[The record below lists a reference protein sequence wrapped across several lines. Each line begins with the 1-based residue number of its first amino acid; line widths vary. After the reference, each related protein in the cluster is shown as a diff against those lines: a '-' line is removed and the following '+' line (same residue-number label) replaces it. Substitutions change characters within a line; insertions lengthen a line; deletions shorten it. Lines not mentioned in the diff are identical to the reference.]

1 MRSMRSQTR
10 GIVVY
15 LAIAFGGAWGTWAV
29 AWYFGALDTG
39 PRGQLIVAAGAFAPA
54 LGALIVRALV
64 TREGFADA
72 GLRLHLKRWPY
83 YLCAWLL
90 PLPVVT
96 TIAALA
102 MGLGISPHVPTLP
115 LSLLLSALGGTLI
128 SAPLFFGEEFGWRG
142 YLQLRLLARRPLL
155 AASSTGLIWG
165 VFHYPV
171 ILVGYEGYESVLL
184 GLAIFPVF
192 TMLLSIILGWLRLK
206 SGSVWVTCLAHAAA
220 NGLGGSLTAYLFLHG
235 GHFSLLSY
243 AGILAWI
250 PLGVICALLVLTGQ
264 LRQGPTAQVKEGVA
278 DRRAGFRARESAQ
291 AIQSVAP

>member
-1 MRSMRSQTR
+1 MRSMRSYTR

-39 PRGQLIVAAGAFAPA
+39 LRGQLIVAAGAFAPA
-54 LGALIVRALV
+54 LGALIVRAFV

-72 GLRLHLKRWPY
+72 GLRLHLKQWPY

-96 TIAALA
+96 AIAGLA

-142 YLQLRLLARRPLL
+142 YLQLRLLAHRPLL
-155 AASSTGLIWG
+155 AAASTGLIWG

-171 ILVGYEGYESVLL
+171 ILVGYEGYEHVLL

-192 TMLLSIILGWLRLK
+192 TILLSIILGWLRLK
-206 SGSVWVTCLAHAAA
+206 TGSVWVTCLAHAAA
-220 NGLGGSLTAYLFLHG
+220 NGLGGSLTAYLFLHS

-250 PLGVICALLVLTGQ
+250 PLGVICTLLFLTGQ

-278 DRRAGFRARESAQ
+278 DRRAGARARESAQ